1 MRIRLPKLPNSGVLL
16 LFGAVV
22 FAAVAVFLAHA
33 YIDRTITKERERLAP
48 TQDLVEIVVALDDL
62 PPGAVVSTET
72 MAIRKIPSEYISR
85 ATVTPDTFDMV
96 VGSSLKIP
104 MRKGEPLLQSSVVGA
119 DKSTFSGKIKAG
131 WRAITFPVDEVN
143 SIAGLLQPGDR
154 VDLLLTVKSAEASS
168 GGTPQHEQ
176 TICLL
181 QDVAVLATGQD
192 LRPASLEDSK
202 GRDGGRFS
210 TATVELSPSDA
221 SKMIVAQQAGKISAT
236 LRGPDDRARLPCV
249 PRDISSLIPPSGGRA
264 RPHRG
269 LEIIVGGRGELSRST
284 ITLPTGMPE
293 LRADVGEPVPANPPV
308 ARAPNNSLTN

>member
-1 MRIRLPKLPNSGVLL
+1 MRIRLPELPNSGALL
-16 LFGAVV
+16 VFGAVV
-22 FAAVAVFLAHA
+22 FAAVAVFLARA

-48 TQDLVEIVVALDDL
+48 TQDLVKIVVAIDDL
-62 PPGAVVSTET
+62 PAGAVVSTET
-72 MAIRKIPSEYISR
+72 MAIREIPSEYISG
-85 ATVTPDTFDMV
+85 ATMTPDTFDRV
-96 VGSSLKIP
+96 VDSPLKFP
-104 MRKGEPLLQSSVVGA
+104 MRKGEPLIQSSVLGA
-119 DKSTFSGKIKAG
+119 DKSTFAGKIKAG
-131 WRAITFPVDEVN
+131 RRAITFPVDEVN

-154 VDLLLTVKSAEASS
+154 VDLLLTVKGTEASS
-168 GGTPQHEQ
+168 GGRPQHEQ

-181 QDVAVLATGQD
+181 QDVAVLATGQE

-202 GRDGGRFS
+202 GREGGRFS

-249 PRDISSLIPPSGGRA
+249 PRDISSLLPPSGSRG

-284 ITLPTGMPE
+284 IALPADMPDS
-293 LRADVGEPVPANPPV
+293 RAGVSEPLLANPPV
-308 ARAPNNSLTN
+308 ARAPNDSPTN